1 MRDVFNLGVG
11 MIVVLPAA
19 AVGAVQ
25 QSATGAGTGSWVL
38 GEVRPGVTGV
48 RFA

>member
-1 MRDVFNLGVG
+1 VEAVRQS
-11 MIVVLPAA
+11 AA
-19 AVGAVQ
+19 AA
-25 QSATGAGTGSWVL
+25 AIGSWVL